1 VFYGIDGNELVAWS
15 LPRALLRRVSA
26 VASRGVKGM
35 IRFRKVAR
43 VDDVPEGRGVA
54 FEIEGKRIA
63 LFNIEGQFFAV
74 EATCSQHGAPL
85 NKGVIYEGTLCCPW
99 HGVAFDVAR
108 GVCMAFPTE
117 RSAARYDVKVE
128 EGDILLAL

>member
-1 VFYGIDGNELVAWS
+1 M
-15 LPRALLRRVSA
+15 LLLLNV
-26 VASRGVKGM
+26 VVSRGVKGM
-35 IRFRKVAR
+35 IRFRKGAC

-54 FEIEGKRIA
+54 LEIEGKRIA

-85 NKGVIYEGTLCCPW
+85 TKGVIQEGTLCCPW

-108 GVCMAFPTE
+108 GVCMAFPAE

-128 EGDILLAL
+128 GRDILVAV